1 MPPLESS
8 TILNAVLYFISI
20 TLTILGV
27 IVPIAIPSDI
37 WGLVATIFTLIMIL
51 VLANTLHRIFAKDT
65 AIMFISYAAYNLCVG
80 IIMWRGES
88 QFSVVN
94 GSFLTNP

>member
-1 MPPLESS
+1 M
-8 TILNAVLYFISI
+8 IA
-20 TLTILGV
+20 GV

-37 WGLVATIFTLIMIL
+37 WGLVMTIFTLITML

-65 AIMFISYAAYNLCVG
+65 AIMFIFYAAYNLCVG

-88 QFSVVN
+88 QSSVAN
-94 GSFLTNP
+94 GSFLTEPLFSLQTTYVAANQQ